1 MEIYRKIYIKYIV
14 LYSNGILMWEWLK
27 ICLIACFTILFCLLA
42 RRDIELKY
50 WLTKNELVNYEKY
63 RKIIKNFKSIIL
75 GIFLCSM
82 IAWLIMEYWYN
93 IKEFLCSS
101 PVWFAWIILTVL
113 CTIFLIYQYIILHKI
128 TKKW

>member
-1 MEIYRKIYIKYIV
+1 M
-14 LYSNGILMWEWLK
+14 GEWLK

-50 WLTKNELVNYEKY
+50 WLTKNELVHYEKY
-63 RKIIKNFKSIIL
+63 RKIIKNFKNIIL
-75 GIFLCSM
+75 GIFLCCM
-82 IAWLIMEYWYN
+82 IAGLIMEYWYN
-93 IKEFLCSS
+93 IKELLCSS
-101 PVWFAWIILTVL
+101 PVWFVWIVLTVL

>member
-1 MEIYRKIYIKYIV
+1 MEIYIKICIK
-14 LYSNGILMWEWLK
+14 ILFYLLIIMTMGEWLK